1 MALRLSQRFDTLP
14 QPAIL
19 AVVYAVWIVTGVLLL
34 KLPFSTT
41 DTISWSDALFT
52 ATSAVT
58 VTGLVVLDTGSAFTS
73 FGQGMILLL
82 MQLGGMGLMCFAVLI
97 LSSLGFK
104 VGLSEQRYLKEEMGL
119 SSLGSV
125 FSLAIMVFRV
135 VLITEL
141 IGAALLSVVFV
152 PEAGW
157 SAGIWLAVFHSVS
170 AFNNAGFSLFPDSL
184 VSYQSEPLVL
194 GTIAFQ
200 FIIGGLGFAVISDLW
215 HRRNGVVTSL
225 HTRLMVTGT
234 VGLIVVGMSMYAVLE
249 WNNPDTLGDI
259 DSVGAKLL
267 VAFFEGVTPRTA
279 GFNATDTSAMHEST
293 TLFTMVMMVIGGG
306 STSTAGGIKVT
317 TFMLLLLAT
326 LAFFRSTGS
335 VRAFG
340 YSVGPAQSLK
350 VMALL
355 TMSLFVIL
363 SAFFVLLVT
372 QDSLFVDLAF
382 ETTSAFGTVG
392 LSRGATGELDNFG
405 RLVICVVMFLGR
417 VGPLSL
423 GFFLASQVAPRVKY
437 PEGEIIIG

>member
-1 MALRLSQRFDTLP
+1 VALRLSQRFDTLP

-234 VGLIVVGMSMYAVLE
+234 VGLI
-249 WNNPDTLGDI
+249 DI